1 MNMNARKLRTLT
13 LAFGA
18 AVAGITA
25 PLTASAEV
33 TGNIS
38 AVSKYVLRGITN
50 NAENDNTAIQG
61 GLDYS
66 HASGVYAGY
75 WGSNLDYGTPTTP
88 TVTGFENDFYAGY
101 KFNAGPLAL
110 NIGAIYYLYTE
121 VDDSDA
127 PEAVFSVGMGP
138 VTLGVKYLLDDVAW
152 GNDGDIYA
160 TLDYSQ
166 DLPNNFKL
174 AASYG
179 HYIYDD
185 DDAGNPVLAA
195 PTTVDDGFRH
205 LNVTLSHPVAK
216 DAATMSVTYI
226 VAGED
231 RSGVE
236 QKDAVVL
243 GLATS
248 F

>member
-18 AVAGITA
+18 AIGSMAA

-33 TGNIS
+33 TGNIG
-38 AVSKYVLRGITN
+38 AVSKYVLRGVTN
-50 NAENDNTAIQG
+50 NAENDSTAIQG

-66 HASGVYAGY
+66 HASGLYAGY
-75 WGSNLDYGTPTTP
+75 WGSNLDYGNAT

-101 KFNAGPLAL
+101 KFDAGPLAFNL
-110 NIGAIYYLYTE
+110 GAIYYLYTE
-121 VDDSDA
+121 VEDSDGL
-127 PEAVFSVGMGP
+127 EAVLGVGMGP

-152 GNDGDIYA
+152 GNDGDMYV
-160 TLDYSQ
+160 TVDYSQ
-166 DLPNNFKL
+166 PLPNNFTL

-179 HYIYDD
+179 HYFYDD
-185 DDAGNPVLAA
+185 DDAGNPLLAA
-195 PTTVDDGFRH
+195 PTTVDDAFRH
-205 LNVTLSHPVAK
+205 LNLTLSHPVAK

-226 VAGED
+226 LGGED
-231 RSGVE
+231 RSGVD

-243 GLATS
+243 GLSTT

>member
-13 LAFGA
+13 LALGA
-18 AVAGITA
+18 AIGGIAA

-50 NAENDNTAIQG
+50 NAENDNTTIQG

-66 HASGVYAGY
+66 HGSGLYAGY
-75 WGSNLDYGTPTTP
+75 WGSNLDYGNTT
-88 TVTGFENDFYAGY
+88 TATGFENDFYAGY
-101 KFNAGPLAL
+101 KFKAGPLDL
-110 NIGAIYYLYTE
+110 NVGAIYYLYTE

-127 PEAVFSVGMGP
+127 PEAVFGVGMGP

-160 TLDYSQ
+160 TLDYAQ

-174 AASYG
+174 AATYG
-179 HYIYDD
+179 HYFYDD
-185 DDAGNPVLAA
+185 DDAGNPVLAG

-216 DAATMSVTYI
+216 DAATMSITYI
-226 VAGED
+226 VGGED
-231 RSGVE
+231 RSGTD

-243 GLATS
+243 GLSTT

>member
-13 LAFGA
+13 LALGA
-18 AVAGITA
+18 AIGSFAA
-25 PLTASAEV
+25 PFAASADV
-33 TGNIS
+33 TGNIGV
-38 AVSKYVLRGITN
+38 VSKYVLRGITN
-50 NAENDNTAIQG
+50 DTENDNTAVQG

-66 HASGVYAGY
+66 HASGLYAGY
-75 WGSNLDYGTPTTP
+75 WGSNLDYGNTETA
-88 TVTGFENDFYAGY
+88 TGFENDFYAGY
-101 KFNAGPLAL
+101 KFKAGPLAFNL
-110 NIGAIYYLYTE
+110 GAIYYLYTE

-138 VTLGVKYLLDDVAW
+138 VTLGVKYLMDDVTW
-152 GNDGDIYA
+152 GNDGDMYVTA
-160 TLDYSQ
+160 DYSQ
-166 DLPNNFKL
+166 PLPNNFTL

-179 HYIYDD
+179 HYFYDD
-185 DDAGNPVLAA
+185 DDAGNPVLLI

-205 LNVTLSHPVAK
+205 FNVTLSHPVAK

-226 VAGED
+226 VGGED

-243 GLATS
+243 GLSTT